1 MRVLF
6 TRSPGRGHVTRCVF
20 PEAADQFVNAA
31 AAARSGAGLAL
42 QPGEVDAAAVRSAVA
57 ALLADSGFATAT
69 RRVGE
74 EIAAM
79 PTPVDVGDALH
90 ERVRSA

>member
-1 MRVLF
+1 M
-6 TRSPGRGHVTRCVF
+6 SC
-20 PEAADQFVNAA
+20 
-31 AAARSGAGLAL
+31 
-42 QPGEVDAAAVRSAVA
+42 AVA

-79 PTPVDVGDALH
+79 PTPVDVEDALH
-90 ERVRSA
+90 ERFRSA